1 MSDFETT
8 HWRVKYLNEYLKDK
22 QPIKLTK
29 DQKRRLVSDAQTRYR
44 KDELIKR
51 VCR

>member
-8 HWRVKYLNEYLKDK
+8 HWRAKYLNEYLKDK

-29 DQKRRLVSDAQTRYR
+29 DQKRRLVRH
-44 KDELIKR
+44 LIAKGF
-51 VCR
+51 VDDK